1 MTTVCVAGVQV
12 NGGSVAQKV
21 DFAYGLFEKAVPVST
36 VFSQNEMIDTIAIT
50 KVGPAGG

>member
-1 MTTVCVAGVQV
+1 MFSIVQV

-21 DFAYGLFEKAVPVST
+21 DFAYYLFEKAVPVST

-50 KVGPAGG
+50 KVGPSGRFAC